1 MIVHTITEPS
11 ALHAI
16 RAAANWR
23 IWGRDAVVRYC
34 RNNRVPLR
42 LVIMA
47 RQLQVVTAAGF

>member
-1 MIVHTITEPS
+1 MTEYTQIHPQA
-11 ALHAI
+11 ALAM
-16 RAAANWR
+16 RAANCWH
-23 IWGRDAVVRYC
+23 IWGRAAVIGYC